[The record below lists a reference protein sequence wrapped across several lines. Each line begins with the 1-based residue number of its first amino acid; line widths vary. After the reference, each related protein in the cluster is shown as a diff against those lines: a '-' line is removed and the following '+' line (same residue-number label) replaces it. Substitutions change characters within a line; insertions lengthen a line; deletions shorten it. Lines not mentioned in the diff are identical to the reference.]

1 MSKKINGNHPFYTE
15 RFMITDRE
23 WFGNVLVSAHGI
35 FYGELFKKLLRY
47 DRTCGKKITGYFP
60 CRI

>member
-35 FYGELFKKLLRY
+35 FYGEIFKKLLRY
-47 DRTCGKKITGYFP
+47 DQTCGK
-60 CRI
+60 R